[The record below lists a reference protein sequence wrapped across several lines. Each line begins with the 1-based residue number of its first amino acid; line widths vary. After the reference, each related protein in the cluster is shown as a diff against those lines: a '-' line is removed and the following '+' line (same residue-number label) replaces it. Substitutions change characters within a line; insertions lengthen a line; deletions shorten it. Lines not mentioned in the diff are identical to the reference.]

1 MIRIHLTTLNHIKI
15 HVVGDQ
21 EEMGHELNLDGLI
34 TTVMKVTQLII
45 EETGD
50 LEMKIEPHPL
60 EKLT

>member
-1 MIRIHLTTLNHIKI
+1 MIRIHLTTLNYIKI

-60 EKLT
+60 EKLL